1 MPDAP
6 RALDDLF
13 VVDLST
19 TVAGA
24 WCSRLL
30 ADYGADIVLVEPPV
44 GGPVRRLAPFT
55 EDGASI
61 TAEYVLANKRS
72 VELDLETAEGR
83 AELARLV
90 ARADVVIES
99 GTPGG
104 LARLDAGLDA
114 LDSSHPTLIV
124 TSITP
129 HGQTGARAG
138 LPGNDLTDYA
148 LSGWASING
157 LADREPLKGSGFFA
171 SMTAGVAAFGATLTA
186 LAVRDRDGRGQHVDV
201 SEAEAMTVTF
211 SPQGLRSV
219 YAGSPQ
225 RRRATLDM
233 TAGPVPVK
241 DGHFALTI
249 SRAHFWRDSMN
260 LLGLT
265 DLAEDHRFDT
275 SWYRQQHKDE
285 YVPVVQERMAQWT
298 KMELFD
304 ALATLRVVAGPVL
317 TMPELYAN
325 EHLRARGSFVRLDD
339 APEGPEFPG
348 APFKMSATPW
358 SLRRRAPR
366 PGEHSAE
373 VHADL
378 DAAPA
383 PSRPAAPEAAPRRG
397 LPLEGLR
404 AIVLTQAWAGALCT
418 ELLGLMGAEV
428 IQVEVRKRP
437 DSWRGDY
444 AAPITGVVGERE
456 TAVHPWNSNGLFN
469 SVNLNKR
476 SITIDLQTERGNELY
491 RSLVREADIVA
502 ENFSPR
508 VMGNLG
514 LSYEQLREIRP
525 DVILAS
531 LSAYGHDGPYFNVPG
546 IGGTIE
552 PTSGESALL
561 GYEDGPPL
569 NSGAMIPDPVAGFYG
584 YAAILAAHHHRART
598 GEGQFIDL
606 SMQEANLT
614 VIGDAALEYTMT
626 GQQRARLGNRSLT
639 FAPHGIYPSAGEG
652 QWIALAAESE
662 AQWQTICEAAGHADW
677 ATDARFADNAS
688 RKAHEDAL
696 DAALATWTRE
706 QPRDALAARLAS
718 AGVPAA
724 PVLDAI
730 EVMDDPVN
738 RARGVV
744 VEVDHPEAGAFPH
757 IGVPFHLERTPGRV
771 LRHAPLQGQHS
782 LEVFE
787 QYLGM
792 TPAEYDELVA
802 AGISGSGPPD

>member
-1 MPDAP
+1 MPDTP

-30 ADYGADIVLVEPPV
+30 ADFGADVVLVEAP
-44 GGPVRRLAPFT
+44 GGSPVRRLAPFA
-55 EDGASI
+55 EDGTSI

-72 VELDLETAEGR
+72 IELDLETAEGR
-83 AELARLV
+83 DELSRLV

-99 GTPGG
+99 GKPGDV
-104 LARLDAGLDA
+104 ARLGAGLDDLEAQHPA
-114 LDSSHPTLIV
+114 LIL

-129 HGQTGARAG
+129 DGQTGPRAG

-157 LADREPLKGSGFFA
+157 LADREPLKGSGLFG
-171 SMTAGVAAFGATLTA
+171 SMVAGVAAFGATLTA

-201 SEAEAMTVTF
+201 SEAEALTVTF
-211 SPQGLRSV
+211 SPQGLRSL
-219 YAGSPQ
+219 YAGAPQ
-225 RRRATLDM
+225 RRRAVLDM
-233 TAGPVPVK
+233 TGGPVPVK

-260 LLGLT
+260 LLGLPE
-265 DLAEDHRFDT
+265 LAEDHRFDA

-285 YVPVVQERMAQWT
+285 YVPQVQERMAQWT
-298 KMELFD
+298 KMDLFD

-317 TMPELYAN
+317 TMAELYAN
-325 EHLRARGSFVRLDD
+325 EHLRARGFFVRPEDTPD
-339 APEGPEFPG
+339 APEFPG

-358 SLRRRAPR
+358 ALKRRAPR
-366 PGEHSAE
+366 AGEHGAE
-373 VHADL
+373 VRAEL
-378 DAAPA
+378 EAASQ
-383 PSRPAAPEAAPRRG
+383 PSRPQPPEATPRRG
-397 LPLEGLR
+397 LPLEGVR

-418 ELLGLMGAEV
+418 SLLGLMGAEV

-444 AAPITGVVGERE
+444 AAPIAAVAAERE
-456 TAVHPWNSNGLFN
+456 TAVHPWNNSALFN

-476 SITIDLQTERGNELY
+476 SITIDLQTERGLEIY
-491 RSLVREADIVA
+491 RRLVRHSDIVA

-514 LSYEQLREIRP
+514 LSYEELRKIRP

-584 YAAILAAHHHRART
+584 FSAILAALHHRART

-614 VIGDAALEYTMT
+614 VIGDAALEYATT
-626 GQQRARLGNRSLT
+626 GKQRPRLGNRSLT
-639 FAPHGIYPSAGEG
+639 FAPHGIYPSAGSDR
-652 QWIALAAESE
+652 WIAIAAESE
-662 AQWQTICEAAGHADW
+662 AQWQTVCEAAGHPEW
-677 ATDARFADNAS
+677 ATDARFATNEA
-688 RKAHEDAL
+688 RKAHEDDL
-696 DAALATWTRE
+696 DAAIAAWTCT
-706 QPRDALAARLAS
+706 QPRDELAARLAQ

-730 EVMDDPVN
+730 EVMEDEAN
-738 RARGVV
+738 LERGVV
-744 VEVDHPEAGAFPH
+744 VDVEHPEAGVFAQ
-757 IGVPFHLERTPGRV
+757 IGIPFHLERTPGRV
-771 LRHAPLQGQHS
+771 LRHAPMQGEHS

-787 QYLGM
+787 EYLGM
-792 TPAEYDELVA
+792 APAEYEELVA
-802 AGISGSGPPD
+802 SNISGDGPPA